1 MTRRTGLLIAV
12 LLLACVPLSFLAA
25 EETDSSGLISD
36 KVKSDYQRPAKIP
49 FPDSNP
55 YTPAKADLGKMLFFD
70 PILSGSR
77 KISCASCHD
86 PSKSW
91 ADGLQQAVGE
101 DPAGLKI
108 RTPTLIDI
116 AFVDILGWDGKFQD
130 LESVTFGPLMSPQN
144 MNITER
150 ELVRRLRRAPR
161 YLTPP
166 SEKALSHEPELRR
179 RWESTNA
186 PSSPVKHRS
195 IAGFRATRRPFLPKP
210 SAGSR
215 CSTARPTAR
224 TATAVHRSLMD
235 PFRTLVLRLAPILEG
250 DEFFR
255 NQRCCATP
263 SRLRRYAT
271 SRSVHPTCT
280 MARFRLWKV

>member
-1 MTRRTGLLIAV
+1 MTRRTGLLIAA
-12 LLLACVPLSFLAA
+12 LLACVPLNFPAA

-36 KVKSDYQRPAKIP
+36 KVKSDYQRPTKIP

-55 YTPAKADLGKMLFFD
+55 YTPAKADLGRMLFFD
-70 PILSGSR
+70 PVLSGSR
-77 KISCASCHD
+77 KVSCSSSHN

-116 AFVDILGWDGKFQD
+116 AFVDILGWDGKFPD

-150 ELVRRLRRAPR
+150 ELVRRLRH
-161 YLTPP
+161 TPKYVAAFNAAF
-166 SEKALSHEPELRR
+166 EKALSREPELRR

-186 PSSPVKHRS
+186 PSSPAKRRS
-195 IAGFRATRRPFLPKP
+195 IAGFRVMRQPFLPKP

-215 CSTARPTAR
+215 SSTARPTAR
-224 TATAVHRSLMD
+224 NATAVHRSPMD
-235 PFRTLVLRLAPILEG
+235 PFRT
-250 DEFFR
+250 
-255 NQRCCATP
+255 
-263 SRLRRYAT
+263 
-271 SRSVHPTCT
+271 
-280 MARFRLWKV
+280 